1 MSGGADRWLAPPL
14 LCLLLCSPAVFRA
27 PEGAALSDLAA
38 WCARGRRPAREI
50 ATREPAARSG
60 RSRGPP
66 WPCRRPPAPRPGSA
80 GPAAASNR
88 AALCRCSWLACSPLA
103 PSNFACNSPTT
114 LSNYEFV
121 VLEFQ
126 RFQTLLKLHPIELHA
141 TFGWCV
147 VLKLGQG
154 LTPPTGTA
162 ARPRASKPARAL
174 RTLRP
179 PPHRRAALNNFAC
192 NSPAAISGF
201 EL

>member
-1 MSGGADRWLAPPL
+1 MPGPCLCYVAPQVSGRLRARPPA
-14 LCLLLCSPAVFRA
+14 S
-27 PEGAALSDLAA
+27 
-38 WCARGRRPAREI
+38 RPR
-50 ATREPAARSG
+50 REPSARRVVSKPGQAPQAPWRPPIGRGSG
-60 RSRGPP
+60 RVCLP
-66 WPCRRPPAPRPGSA
+66 WPRRRPPAPRPGSA